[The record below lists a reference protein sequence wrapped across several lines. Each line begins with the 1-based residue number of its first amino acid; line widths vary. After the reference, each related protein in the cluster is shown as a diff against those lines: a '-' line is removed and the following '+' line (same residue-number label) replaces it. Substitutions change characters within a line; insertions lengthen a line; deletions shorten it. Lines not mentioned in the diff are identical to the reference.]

1 MTAAW
6 EDKMKYLFAITAAA
20 MLSASVSTAAL
31 AQSWSQ
37 KSYNNSQAAQKSQQ
51 HYNNQTGRR

>member
-1 MTAAW
+1 
-6 EDKMKYLFAITAAA
+6 MKRILGVAAA
-20 MLSASVSTAAL
+20 MALLFAVPASAM
-31 AQSWSQ
+31 AQSWNQ